1 MTQTDNL
8 HLKKPAADDFYNVDD
23 FNENFDAID
32 AAIAEKASAAH
43 THTKS
48 DITDFPD
55 LNPFVLVTKAE
66 FEALLKSGQDSH
78 DTYYI
83 ITDIDSGTLE
93 EGGLAAISGSNDMN
107 TFLAEVVE

>member
-1 MTQTDNL
+1 MTYTDNL
-8 HLKKPAADDFYNVDD
+8 RLKKPAADDFYNVDD
-23 FNENFDAID
+23 FNENFETID
-32 AAIAEKASAAH
+32 AALKEKATVVS
-43 THTKS
+43 
-48 DITDFPD
+48 
-55 LNPFVLVTKAE
+55 VTKAE

-107 TFLAEVVE
+107 TILAEVVE